1 MKKQIFKIVLFI
13 YFLIFTSSFANNISE
28 EYDEIKDN
36 ISSEKVTS
44 SQNFFFASSFSKVSS
59 DENIDIEANKQL
71 AYSKLIEYLETLVDW
86 PKKINVELKYALWNF
101 YMNQK
106 SFNLKKSQI
115 VDNGKL
121 GNLYYVIIGIP
132 KNELLRHKIN
142 YRQIINNLK
151 E

>member
-1 MKKQIFKIVLFI
+1 MKKQIFKIVFFI